1 MFASYG
7 FNHHFALK
15 NLRWWWSN
23 PAPVELQVV
32 QILNDFSSMSTDY
45 CSEWFT
51 EFYRSQNRAGIKP
64 PWPGLAIS
72 LQNYIVRVVDFFPT
86 KNISRNQLPKALSM
100 EICWQIDGFGQNLP
114 PPSWAKAWT
123 ISVCPCWQ
131 SRWTW
136 SFGVL
141 ALDLRFRWCC
151 DTFCI
156 FCQGSNHQFGE
167 YWVNGCFL
175 DITIWRKSRFIDTPQ
190 QLNEETVQIHHEVEP
205 FFCKIIDLCW
215 IAITPEQL

>member
-1 MFASYG
+1 M
-7 FNHHFALK
+7 
-15 NLRWWWSN
+15 
-23 PAPVELQVV
+23 
-32 QILNDFSSMSTDY
+32 
-45 CSEWFT
+45 
-51 EFYRSQNRAGIKP
+51 
-64 PWPGLAIS
+64 
-72 LQNYIVRVVDFFPT
+72 RVVDFFPT

-190 QLNEETVQIHHEVEP
+190 QLNEETVQIHYEVEA
-205 FFCKIIDLCW
+205 FCFAKYLICVELPSHQNSCSCQLLGRESVGTMTKTSTTFECAFW
-215 IAITPEQL
+215 IWFRKEGFNR